1 MICAWSFCGYMGWQ
15 TALSHA
21 KRVGTWEG
29 SPSMPPPARRV
40 PAFPGPQR
48 TTSVPSTRGSSGAR
62 RESTGLPLPRTSLL
76 SALGGGG
83 GEGDGK
89 AAAALSG

>member
-21 KRVGTWEG
+21 KRVGTWKG
-29 SPSMPPPARRV
+29 SPSTPPPARRV

-48 TTSVPSTRGSSGAR
+48 TCAQHERVIWGQAGEHRLASATR
-62 RESTGLPLPRTSLL
+62 SLL

-83 GEGDGK
+83 REGDGK